1 MPGRVAWLPVFVA
14 AAVVL
19 TGCGS
24 DTNGVGVSSARDS
37 SWASQPPASYP
48 ATEGLLLGD
57 LSLNGAMDPD
67 DAVALMRTVV
77 GLDPGTCGS
86 DVNHN
91 GRDDLG
97 DTLQVLR
104 WVSGADTWP
113 REHCRGGGSTTLDD
127 ALAAPYATSPQTEEP
142 GDPGVELLEIY
153 ENDPPEDIAELA
165 QMLADFTNH
174 VNAYPNSSAG
184 QLGLAL
190 AILWTGAEN
199 AADELGYA
207 LYPDPGVASTAA
219 LGLEGDYTPENMVN
233 QALDLALFSPM
244 GQSPGQLQ
252 PAGSIPD
259 TFLTTEE
266 VQRIIKDHLLP
277 VIEAAL
283 ARLDPL
289 CNAPAGT
296 VLITYAYHG
305 DTYHLYPAD
314 CNLVAAGLCMAQA
327 LLSQLVSYSLDA
339 GGYDWELELFE
350 RDANS
355 DGVLTVAEYVPAD
368 PFLTLLSVSDMQQA
382 GAALA
387 EALDRII
394 SAMENCVP
402 SDPQELAMIL
412 LGTTL
417 PADVRDMAQSASEML
432 AGPVTVDAQYAHYDF
447 DAGTWYDA
455 GTATFPIE
463 LGRIWSNPAADLK
476 ALLPSLTMTY
486 DGARWHY
493 RFAYDDLPDPTM
505 NGLFPDA
512 AFMYN
517 DLWQADYEYLLIS
530 YGAFEVQLNSN
541 YPSWAIPPF
550 P

>member
-1 MPGRVAWLPVFVA
+1 MPGCVAWLPVFVA

-37 SWASQPPASYP
+37 SWASQPPAIYP

-57 LSLNGAMDPD
+57 LSLNGAMDAD
-67 DAVALMRTVV
+67 DAAALMRIVV
-77 GLDPGTCGS
+77 GLDPGTCCS

-97 DTLQVLR
+97 DALQVLR
-104 WVSGADTWP
+104 WASGADTWP
-113 REHCRGGGSTTLDD
+113 REHCGGGGSANLDE

-153 ENDPPEDIAELA
+153 ENDPPEDIAELS
-165 QMLADFTNH
+165 QMLAAFTNH

-207 LYPDPGVASTAA
+207 LYPDLGVASTAA
-219 LGLEGDYTPENMVN
+219 LCLEGDYTPDSMVN
-233 QALDLALFSPM
+233 QALDLALFSPV
-244 GQSPGQLQ
+244 GQSPGQVQ
-252 PAGSIPD
+252 TAGSIPD

-266 VQRIIKDHLLP
+266 VQRVIKDHLLP

-289 CNAPAGT
+289 CNAPADT
-296 VLITYAYHG
+296 VLITYVYHG

-314 CNLVAAGLCMAQA
+314 CNLVAAGLCMARA
-327 LLSQLVSYSLDA
+327 VLLQLVSYSLDA
-339 GGYDWELELFE
+339 AAYDWELELFE

-355 DGVLTVAEYVPAD
+355 DGILTVAEYTPAD
-368 PFLTLLSVSDMQQA
+368 PFLTLLSAADMQQA

-387 EALDRII
+387 EALDRVVT
-394 SAMENCVP
+394 AMENCVT

-412 LGTTL
+412 LGPTL
-417 PADVRDMAQSASEML
+417 PADVRDMAQSAAEML
-432 AGPVTVDAQYAHYDF
+432 AGPVTVDAQHAHYDF
-447 DAGTWYDA
+447 DAGTWYDV
-455 GTATFPIE
+455 GTATFLMQ
-463 LGRIWSNPAADLK
+463 LGRLWSNPAADLK

-486 DGARWHY
+486 DGAQWHY
-493 RFAYDDLPDPTM
+493 RFTYDDLPDPTM

-517 DLWQADYEYLLIS
+517 DLWRADYEYLLIS
-530 YGAFEVQLNSN
+530 YGAFEIQLNSN
-541 YPSWAIPPF
+541 YPGWAIPPF